1 MDFNTVQQLITTLG
15 FPIVCVLGLSWFVY
29 KVWKDS
35 REDMKQ
41 QMQRLEQDSKERE
54 NKLYEQIDKF
64 GESLN
69 SFNATL
75 IKIDTRLDYLEKEY
89 RKEE

>member
-1 MDFNTVQQLITTLG
+1 
-15 FPIVCVLGLSWFVY
+15 
-29 KVWKDS
+29 
-35 REDMKQ
+35 MKQ